1 MLNALCSVP
10 HRLPYSAI
18 NFWAYERLTESWNAA
33 LPPVQGSHGM
43 DVARRLTAGGVA
55 GMAACAVVRPCHPL
69 TQIFCG
75 WPHFVWDIIFT
86 MSGLAWSLT
95 CL

>member
-1 MLNALCSVP
+1 MPDGRPTCGAWRLLVC
-10 HRLPYSAI
+10 RLPYSAI

-55 GMAACAVVRPCHPL
+55 GMAACAVV
-69 TQIFCG
+69 
-75 WPHFVWDIIFT
+75 
-86 MSGLAWSLT
+86 
-95 CL
+95 CLKPKRVYGDYSIS